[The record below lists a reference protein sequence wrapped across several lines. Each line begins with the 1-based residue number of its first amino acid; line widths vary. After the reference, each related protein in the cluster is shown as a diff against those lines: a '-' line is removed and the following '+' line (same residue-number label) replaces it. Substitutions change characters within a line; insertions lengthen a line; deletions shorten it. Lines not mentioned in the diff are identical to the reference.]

1 MTGKFITLE
10 GIEGVGKSTNIAV
23 VQAFLEARGIEVV
36 LTHEPGGTPMAEDI
50 RALLLKDHDE
60 AVAEDTELLLMFA
73 SRAQHIA
80 RTIRPALEAGK
91 WVLCSRFTDSSMA
104 YQGGG
109 RGIALNHITA
119 LAQWVH
125 ADLQPDLTLL
135 LDLDPEIGLAR
146 ARARAELDRIEKE
159 TMDFFERVRDT
170 YLQLAKTHDRFCV
183 IDASLDMD
191 GVKAQVEA
199 SLVQLFH

>member
-170 YLQLAKTHDRFCV
+170 YLQLAKIHDRFCV
-183 IDASLDMD
+183 IDASLDMG